1 MINFA
6 NSYHKYVNRFLEI
19 NEAAKEAPAE
29 LIRQVEGAYRSAIQ
43 EVAQE
48 VFSLKNDCKVIMLS
62 GPSGSGKTTTARIL
76 QKLLKEKGVSAVQIS
91 LDDFLWEK
99 VKPYFRQR
107 RI

>member
-29 LIRQVEGAYRSAIQ
+29 LIRQVEGAYRSAVQ

-48 VFSLKNDCKVIMLS
+48 VF
-62 GPSGSGKTTTARIL
+62 
-76 QKLLKEKGVSAVQIS
+76 LLEKR
-91 LDDFLWEK
+91 L
-99 VKPYFRQR
+99 
-107 RI
+107 

>member
-29 LIRQVEGAYRSAIQ
+29 LIRQVEGAYRSAVQ

-48 VFSLKNDCKVIMLS
+48 VFSLKNDCKVIML
-62 GPSGSGKTTTARIL
+62 PWP
-76 QKLLKEKGVSAVQIS
+76 V
-91 LDDFLWEK
+91 WERK
-99 VKPYFRQR
+99 NHYSSYFAE
-107 RI
+107 IA

>member
-48 VFSLKNDCKVIMLS
+48 VFSLKNDCKVIMPVSYTHLTL
-62 GPSGSGKTTTARIL
+62 PTIL
-76 QKLLKEKGVSAVQIS
+76 LV
-91 LDDFLWEK
+91 
-99 VKPYFRQR
+99 
-107 RI
+107 

>member
-29 LIRQVEGAYRSAIQ
+29 LIRQVEGAYRSAVQ

-62 GPSGSGKTTTARIL
+62 GPSGSGKPL
-76 QKLLKEKGVSAVQIS
+76 QLVFCRNCLRKRAFQQSKFLWMI
-91 LDDFLWEK
+91 FLWEK
-99 VKPYFRQR
+99 VKPLF
-107 RI
+107 